1 MLYLKLKRL
10 YRRKSNMKNI
20 KNIKKEILFPK
31 KKKYATIQ
39 LEKKPAKIIKK

>member
-1 MLYLKLKRL
+1 
-10 YRRKSNMKNI
+10 MKNI
-20 KNIKKEILFPK
+20 KHIKKDILFPK